1 MGRLVVRIEGEVLSV
16 ILLVRRGVLRSVVLA
31 AVASLLTGLAWAS
44 HTGSSRSPVVV
55 GVSEPVWHYLQP
67 YYEGF
72 RERYPRVAVELV
84 VIGESENACSDE
96 RRAIRSRIAFD
107 DASLSAQSGGAAAGA
122 SAAPPAGVKG
132 VDETVGVAAIDLT
145 AGASDVD
152 PAAGCGSVDIA
163 AGAEGTD
170 LAASAKG
177 TDLAAGAKGVT
188 IRSFDARFVPVV
200 SAFNP
205 TAQVSL
211 EILRMTLAG
220 ELTDW
225 SSVQPEWS
233 GRIEF
238 LSWIGNPADDMIMQ
252 LFGDADHYEST
263 KTDLDDYGSFLDR
276 VRFSPH
282 GLALVPLARI
292 APGINP
298 VSITAGNAAMG
309 PQIVCRASVF
319 ELEQRSPLSMIWKW
333 LTGQT
338 RERTALDLFIDY
350 IKSLDAA
357 LSGDGAITL
366 VAVGDVMMDRGVRLA
381 MNKHGMT
388 HPFEA
393 THQVLSSADI
403 AVANLETPISNRG
416 TPLNMF
422 RAYPDVMKT
431 LRYSGIDVVSVANN
445 HILDY
450 DEIALSDTLAY
461 LRDNRILS
469 VGAGLNAAEARRA
482 AVSDVGA
489 MRMSFLAYTELW
501 FCQTKDNRE
510 YDATETR
517 AGVAPLREEVVEA
530 GVASAAASS
539 DFAVVS
545 CHWGQEYNHYP
556 NDTQRRFASIAVSAG
571 ARLVLGHHPHVL
583 QGIEFGDTWVVA
595 YSLGNFVFDQRQP
608 GTQDSLILRI
618 AIAAGRIIRVE
629 LLPCYIVDCRPVLL
643 AGDLKRKALLE
654 LCRLSSGRAE

>member
-1 MGRLVVRIEGEVLSV
+1 MLGWLRGAEDHRLGCRVVRIESEVLSV

-31 AVASLLTGLAWAS
+31 AVASLLTGLALAA
-44 HTGSSRSPVVV
+44 HTSSVEGPVVV

-72 RERYPRVAVELV
+72 RERYPRVAIELV
-84 VIGESENACSDE
+84 VIAEPVGAHTDAS
-96 RRAIRSRIAFD
+96 RSVRWRIAFD
-107 DASLSAQSGGAAAGA
+107 DVGRSVQSDRATAGA
-122 SAAPPAGVKG
+122 SAVVGAMSV
-132 VDETVGVAAIDLT
+132 TGVA
-145 AGASDVD
+145 V
-152 PAAGCGSVDIA
+152 
-163 AGAEGTD
+163 
-170 LAASAKG
+170 
-177 TDLAAGAKGVT
+177 
-188 IRSFDARFVPVV
+188 RSFDARFVPVV

-205 TAQVSL
+205 TAEVSL

-220 ELTDW
+220 ELSDW
-225 SSVQPEWS
+225 SSVQPDWS

-238 LSWIGNPADDMIMQ
+238 LTWPDNPADDMIMH
-252 LFGDADHYEST
+252 LFDDADHYEAT
-263 KTDLDDYGSFLDR
+263 KTDLDNYGSFLDR
-276 VRFSPH
+276 LRLNPH

-292 APGINP
+292 APGVNP
-298 VSITAGNAAMG
+298 VTIVAGDAAMG
-309 PQIVCRASVF
+309 TQLVCRANVL
-319 ELEQRSPLSMIWKW
+319 ELEQRSPLSVVRRW
-333 LTGQT
+333 LARQT

-350 IKSLDAA
+350 IRSVDST
-357 LSGDGAITL
+357 LSGDGAVTL

-381 MNKHGMT
+381 MNKLGMT
-388 HPFEA
+388 HPFEG

-461 LRDNRILS
+461 LRDNGIQG

-482 AVSDVGA
+482 AVVDVRG
-489 MRMSFLAYTELW
+489 MTMSFLAYTELW

-517 AGVAPLREEVVEA
+517 AGVAPLKEEVVTA

-539 DFAVVS
+539 DFVVVS
-545 CHWGQEYNHYP
+545 CHWGQEYNHYS
-556 NDTQRRFASIAVSAG
+556 NDTQRRFARIATSAG
-571 ARLVLGHHPHVL
+571 ARVVLGHHPHVL
-583 QGIEFGDTWVVA
+583 QGIEFGDSWVVA

-618 AIAAGRIIRVE
+618 TISAGHIIRVE

-654 LCRLSSGRAE
+654 LCRLSSDRAE

>member
-1 MGRLVVRIEGEVLSV
+1 V
-16 ILLVRRGVLRSVVLA
+16 ILLVRRGVLKSVVLA
-31 AVASLLTGLAWAS
+31 AIASLLTGLALAA
-44 HTGSSRSPVVV
+44 HTSSVEGPVVV

-72 RERYPRVAVELV
+72 REQYPRVAIELV
-84 VIGESENACSDE
+84 VIGEPVNAHTDAS
-96 RRAIRSRIAFD
+96 RPVRWRIAFD
-107 DASLSAQSGGAAAGA
+107 DVGRSVQSDRPTAGA
-122 SAAPPAGVKG
+122 SAVLGAASVR
-132 VDETVGVAAIDLT
+132 GVA
-145 AGASDVD
+145 V
-152 PAAGCGSVDIA
+152 
-163 AGAEGTD
+163 
-170 LAASAKG
+170 
-177 TDLAAGAKGVT
+177 
-188 IRSFDARFVPVV
+188 RSFDARVVPVV

-205 TAQVSL
+205 TAEVSL

-220 ELTDW
+220 ELNDW
-225 SSVQPEWS
+225 SSVQPDWS

-238 LSWIGNPADDMIMQ
+238 LTWPDNPADDMIMH
-252 LFGDADHYEST
+252 LLNNADHYEAT
-263 KTDLDDYGSFLDR
+263 KKDLDDYGSFLDR
-276 VRFSPH
+276 LRLNPH

-292 APGINP
+292 APGVNP
-298 VSITAGNAAMG
+298 VTIVAGDAAMG
-309 PQIVCRASVF
+309 TQLVCQASVL
-319 ELEQRSPLSMIWKW
+319 ELEQSSPFAVVRKW
-333 LTGQT
+333 LARQT

-350 IKSLDAA
+350 IRSVDSA
-357 LSGDGAITL
+357 LSGDGAVTL

-381 MNKHGMT
+381 MNQHGMT
-388 HPFEA
+388 HPFEG

-461 LRDNRILS
+461 LRDNGIQG
-469 VGAGLNAAEARRA
+469 VGAGLNVTEARRA
-482 AVSDVGA
+482 AVLDVRG
-489 MRMSFLAYTELW
+489 MTMSFLAYTELW

-517 AGVAPLREEVVEA
+517 AGVAPLKEEVVAA

-539 DFAVVS
+539 DFVVVS
-545 CHWGQEYNHYP
+545 CHWGQEYNHYS
-556 NDTQRRFASIAVSAG
+556 NDTQRRLAHIATSAG
-571 ARLVLGHHPHVL
+571 ARVVLGHHPHVL
-583 QGIEFGDTWVVA
+583 QGIEFGDSWVVA

-618 AIAAGRIIRVE
+618 TISAGHIVRVE